1 MAARS
6 RSHHSHDAGL
16 HGGRVPVHLNDEGLV
31 GEARILLDPLYKKVI
46 TPEQVRKSQYKN
58 QLQQFALNKSMGLK
72 SAVIRGQQEC
82 PVIGDKPMK
91 AYTTP
96 IPEWDAKL
104 KQQWRISRKDYRGRN
119 VDLFCYP
126 DGEFDGVNF
135 TSTDPSNQPVDLDMY
150 TYASPSDV
158 SESLKSLVELLL
170 PQNSITNVERQRIRI
185 TNSIAQLQ
193 KDADIQRYYKAG
205 IEKLAKVLATTEKY
219 AGISASRKAKLTKA
233 KAKELL
239 QPVHAAA
246 VANIALDSQEE
257 SEEDKVKKAYCAR
270 NSGVYRTK
278 TLHNVKVGAC
288 VPAQV
293 FANIDTD
300 NDIIS
305 FLEKS
310 KIKRVLTDYAAG
322 VVAMKEKLEDPNW
335 EDAFYKLTKNQK
347 LVL

>member
-6 RSHHSHDAGL
+6 RSHLS
-16 HGGRVPVHLNDEGLV
+16 GGEAVHLSNEGRV

-246 VANIALDSQEE
+246 VANIALDNEPNNKDARE
-257 SEEDKVKKAYCAR
+257 AYCAR

-278 TLHNVKVGAC
+278 TLHNVQVGAC

-293 FANIDTD
+293 FADIDTD

-310 KIKRVLTDYAAG
+310 KIKRALTDYAAG